1 MTQTQ
6 PDRLDQLES
15 VIERIDRKL
24 DAITADIAG
33 LRLETRTFEA
43 RTGER
48 LNSIDQRLTLLES
61 RVAVQDTRL
70 WGFVTALVLALVGLL
85 AKLAFFPQT

>member
-24 DAITADIAG
+24 DAIATDLVGVKVSQAKIEG
-33 LRLETRTFEA
+33 TLEGISKRLDGIETRSNAQDGRFW
-43 RTGER
+43 
-48 LNSIDQRLTLLES
+48 TLI
-61 RVAVQDTRL
+61 VGV
-70 WGFVTALVLALVGLL
+70 FLAIFTLI
-85 AKLAFFPQT
+85 AKLAFFPQA